1 MAGLPIGRLW
11 DGFAVPEKDTL
22 PMKSLMKF
30 VDLLY
35 GWFLSVLSWL
45 QGPFLL
51 VIRFIWG
58 FQFLEDGL
66 GKLTHMSH
74 TVEYFTELGIPNP
87 SLAAHF
93 TASLEA
99 VGGALLIL
107 GLGSRLISA
116 PLAVNMTVAFITAE
130 HDKFVS
136 LFSDS
141 ATFFAADA
149 FPFLAVALLVL
160 LFGPGWF
167 SLDTVIAEY
176 RKGTLAR
183 TSKAKL
189 FLLFAVLFLV
199 IYGASYITIRSD
211 GSTIYDLLRWWRL
224 LIAIVVACGLAEL
237 ATRIVM
243 KDMGGNRDNPP
254 AGNSKIS
261 NAAE

>member
-1 MAGLPIGRLW
+1 
-11 DGFAVPEKDTL
+11 
-22 PMKSLMKF
+22 MKSLMKT

-35 GWFLSVLSWL
+35 TWFLGALSWL
-45 QGPFLL
+45 ATLFLL
-51 VIRFIWG
+51 AVRFIWG

-74 TVEYFTELGIPNP
+74 TVDYFTDLGIPNP

-116 PLAVNMTVAFITAE
+116 PLVINMMVAFVTAE

-136 LFSDS
+136 LFADS
-141 ATFFAADA
+141 GTFFAADA
-149 FPFLAVALLVL
+149 FPFLAAALLVL

-167 SLDTVIAEY
+167 SLDTLIAEH

-199 IYGASYITIRSD
+199 IYAASYITIRSD

-224 LIAIVVACGLAEL
+224 LIAIVVVCGLAEL
-237 ATRIVM
+237 ASRIVM
-243 KDMGGNRDNPP
+243 KSPNKANRRDENSTASNP
-254 AGNSKIS
+254 
-261 NAAE
+261 